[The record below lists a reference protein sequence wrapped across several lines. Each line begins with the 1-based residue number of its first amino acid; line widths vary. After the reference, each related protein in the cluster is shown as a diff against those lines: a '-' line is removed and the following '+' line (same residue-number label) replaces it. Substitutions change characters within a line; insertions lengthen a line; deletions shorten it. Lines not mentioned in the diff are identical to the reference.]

1 MSESWWDSVA
11 ASEGSGFMEGGLQV
25 IHARMYA
32 GEGCTQ
38 DHDIEQARE
47 PHAQEPQPAEH
58 ARARARQSVSFRLRL
73 DF

>member
-38 DHDIEQARE
+38 DPAIEHARE

-58 ARARARQSVSFRLRL
+58 AHARARLTHTIRVR
-73 DF
+73 